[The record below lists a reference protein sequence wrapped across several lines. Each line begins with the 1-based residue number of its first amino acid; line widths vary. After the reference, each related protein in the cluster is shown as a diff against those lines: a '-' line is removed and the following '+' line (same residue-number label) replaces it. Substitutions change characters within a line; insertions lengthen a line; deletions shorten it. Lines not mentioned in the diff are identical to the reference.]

1 MARSEERREK
11 DFFAMR
17 GVVVVRPRYF
27 TRSPQVE
34 AHASHCSH
42 RQVDAGYVR
51 AHASAGGCGGGEI
64 LIREWLGLGRGL
76 GWEIASWRC

>member
-1 MARSEERREK
+1 MAGSEERREK

-17 GVVVVRPRYF
+17 GGGGGAAALFHPRATSGGPRCHY
-27 TRSPQVE
+27 
-34 AHASHCSH
+34 SH
-42 RQVDAGYVR
+42 RQVDAEYVR

-64 LIREWLGLGRGL
+64 LIREWLGLGCGL